1 MTTVPSGAPAG
12 TLTGL
17 PRAGVDPID
26 SEEAALAVVS
36 WAVGTPAR
44 AETLVV
50 LLDRRRCGIA
60 IVSVDGTHAADDVL
74 HVARHVLDPAV
85 GHDRVAAA
93 VIATVRPGRHPGA
106 GDADPSGDADRWLE
120 LDGIA
125 TDHGVALLDWF
136 VLDDGGV
143 SRPRDLVAAPAR
155 WRPVPVPPPRS
166 TPTP

>member
-12 TLTGL
+12 TPNGL

-36 WAVGTPAR
+36 WAVGTPSR

-60 IVSVDGTHAADDVL
+60 IVSVDGTHAADDVV

-85 GHDRVAAA
+85 GHDLVAAA
-93 VIATVRPGRHPGA
+93 VIATVRPGLRP
-106 GDADPSGDADRWLE
+106 DAGDADRWLE

-125 TDHGVALLDWF
+125 TDHGVTLLDWF

>member
-1 MTTVPSGAPAG
+1 MTIHPSTRPP
-12 TLTGL
+12 GL
-17 PRAGVDPID
+17 PRAGVDPVD
-26 SEEAALAVVS
+26 SEESALAVVS

-50 LLDRRRCGIA
+50 LLDRQRCGIA
-60 IVSVDGTHAADDVL
+60 IVSVDGTRDADDVL

-85 GHDRVAAA
+85 GHDLVAAA
-93 VIATVRPGRHPGA
+93 VIAPVRPGRRPEA
-106 GDADPSGDADRWLE
+106 GDADPAGDADRWLE

-125 TDHGVALLDWF
+125 TDHGVTLLDWF
-136 VLDDGGV
+136 VLDDRGV

-155 WRPVPVPPPRS
+155 WRPPRSTPPRS